1 MKLNTLIY
9 INRMLAKREEKTLF
23 AYRVATQKLNQR
35 REELD
40 LSDWN
45 VDDANIKM
53 FVSIQKTQKKALD
66 EIREVRNDWN
76 SKDWN

>member
-9 INRMLAKREEKTLF
+9 IDRMLATREEKTLF
-23 AYRVATQKLNQR
+23 AYRVATQKLNQK

>member
-9 INRMLAKREEKTLF
+9 IDRMLATREEETLF
-23 AYRVATQKLNQR
+23 AYRVATQKLNQK

-45 VDDANIKM
+45 VDNENIKL

>member
-9 INRMLAKREEKTLF
+9 IDRMLATREEKTLF
-23 AYRVATQKLNQR
+23 AYRVATQELNQK

-66 EIREVRNDWN
+66 EIREVRNDWK

>member
-9 INRMLAKREEKTLF
+9 IDRMLAIREEKTLF
-23 AYRVATQKLNQR
+23 AYRVATQKLNQK

-66 EIREVRNDWN
+66 GIREVRNDWN